1 MEIKNFIKIYD
12 DVLPIEVIS
21 NIIKYANS
29 LKFNEATIV
38 GKQQTGKELNLNIRK
53 TYTYPLTN
61 LSNMM
66 SDVHWANLLRSTFK
80 AFINK
85 YVSDLGIHNIQLKE
99 LDYPQVLKYTAGG
112 FYDWHIDDAV
122 IFPRTLSIILLLNN
136 DYEGGNLGFKNVD
149 GSEEFFLDVKPARL
163 IIWPSNFMF
172 PHTVK
177 PVTKGLRYSIVSWV
191 R

>member
-80 AFINK
+80 AFIDK

-122 IFPRTLSIILLLNN
+122 IFPRTLSVILLLNN
-136 DYEGGNLGFKNVD
+136 ENILYLIQFYY
-149 GSEEFFLDVKPARL
+149 FLCFVLKYIL
-163 IIWPSNFMF
+163 LKYISF
-172 PHTVK
+172 
-177 PVTKGLRYSIVSWV
+177 LRFSKYLHFLL
-191 R
+191 